1 MKREYKFFLLAILIF
16 LGAELLLDYYLD
28 GSSLEVKLLL
38 AVTLF
43 LIFNVFAK
51 QLKQSKK
58 P

>member
-1 MKREYKFFLLAILIF
+1 MKREYKILLIAILIF
-16 LGAELLLDYYLD
+16 LGAELLLDYYMD

>member
-1 MKREYKFFLLAILIF
+1 MRREYKFLLLAMLIF
-16 LGAELLLDYYLD
+16 LGAELWLDHYMV
-28 GSSLEVKLLL
+28 GSPLKVKLLL

>member
-1 MKREYKFFLLAILIF
+1 MRREYKFLILAILIF
-16 LGAELLLDYYLD
+16 LGAELWVDHYMD
-28 GSSLEVKLLL
+28 GSPLELKLLL

-51 QLKQSKK
+51 QLKQSEK

>member
-1 MKREYKFFLLAILIF
+1 MKREYKFLLLAILIF